1 MFGPSR
7 LLDFFEIEKVVLR
20 HNRMGVAGLRNLR
33 DDLASKAAFKHAQ
46 MRQKEQWL
54 HPDEPDDEEPWRP
67 KVVTAEGAAKVAQR
81 ENVLDV
87 FRDRL
92 VNAALRWED
101 VEEDLAQTALGFH
114 APPSEEATLPP
125 A

>member
-46 MRQKEQWL
+46 MRQKEQWSQG
-54 HPDEPDDEEPWRP
+54 
-67 KVVTAEGAAKVAQR
+67 GAQKVAQR
-81 ENVLDV
+81 ESVLDA

-92 VNAALRWED
+92 VHAALRWED